1 MTDIKVYTT
10 EEALEVLKVTQ
21 RTLYRYIKAGQ
32 IKAIKLGREYRI
44 TADAL
49 KDFLERGTEDN
60 YLDKLQK
67 PHIQRE

>member
-1 MTDIKVYTT
+1 MTELKVYTT
-10 EEALEVLKVTQ
+10 TEALDILKVTQ

-44 TADAL
+44 TEEAL

-60 YLDKLQK
+60 YLDKLKKGEQ
-67 PHIQRE
+67 

>member
-1 MTDIKVYTT
+1 MTEIKVYTT
-10 EEALEVLKVTQ
+10 EETLEVLKVTQ

-44 TADAL
+44 TEDAL

-60 YLDKLQK
+60 YLDKLHK